1 LRERRSLVKDFF
13 CCGGALFPSASFATP
28 LGIPCERA
36 VNNLWAG
43 AIFCGKAGELARLLE
58 VVQLPFQGCS
68 QVKKTVERP
77 SIKRGTLAG
86 QVVHTLNMKKKE
98 FGQKISSL

>member
-1 LRERRSLVKDFF
+1 LSKIFSAVAGLF
-13 CCGGALFPSASFATP
+13 FPSASFATP
-28 LGIPCERA
+28 LGIPCERS

-43 AIFCGKAGELARLLE
+43 AIFCGKAGELARLLG
-58 VVQLPFQGCS
+58 VVLLPFQGCS

-98 FGQKISSL
+98 LGQKISFL